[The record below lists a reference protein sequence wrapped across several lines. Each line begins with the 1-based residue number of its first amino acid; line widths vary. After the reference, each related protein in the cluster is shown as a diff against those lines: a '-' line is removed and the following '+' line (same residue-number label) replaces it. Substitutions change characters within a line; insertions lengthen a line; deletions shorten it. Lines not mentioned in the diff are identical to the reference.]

1 MTVLMIK
8 GTSGSG
14 KTHLA
19 RRIMALYP
27 ENGTI
32 EGPSM
37 KSAKGTMAYGHHLR
51 RPPDTGPG
59 LFALGRYDGPA
70 CGGCDSFSWK
80 GAADWITSQIF
91 EYHGRGEDV
100 LLEGLMVTTWGSDR
114 VIGLSRALDLRVI
127 QLTTSLEEC
136 LASVQA
142 RRVERGND
150 RPLNPENTVAKWR
163 GAQSGSKVI
172 EGAGVKVI
180 WADREAAFDRAR
192 GILNL

>member
-19 RRIMALYP
+19 RRIMALYT
-27 ENGTI
+27 GGGVVS
-32 EGPSM
+32 GPSL
-37 KSAKGTMAYGHHLR
+37 KSRGTMVYGHHLHR
-51 RPPDTGPG
+51 LPDEGRG

-80 GAADWITSQIF
+80 GAADWITGQVLD
-91 EYHGRGEDV
+91 YHGRGEDV
-100 LLEGLMVTTWGSDR
+100 LLEGLMVTTWGADR
-114 VIGLSRALDLRVI
+114 VIGLNRALDLRVI
-127 QLTTSLEEC
+127 QLTTPLEEC
-136 LASVQA
+136 LAAVQA
-142 RRVERGND
+142 RRAERGNTK
-150 RPLNPENTVAKWR
+150 PLNPDNTSSKWR

-172 EGAGVKVI
+172 EKAGVKVI
-180 WADREAAFDRAR
+180 WADREAAFEAAK